1 MDTTLKIGIA
11 IAVLLV
17 LGFVF
22 LRGSGGD
29 GLSSADAHK
38 LVSDGAR
45 LIDVRSPAEFAD
57 GHLPNA
63 VNIPLQL
70 LPQHLSTLEPKD
82 KPIVLYCRSGNRSG
96 QAASILKDAGFSAVH
111 NLGAMSK
118 W

>member
-1 MDTTLKIGIA
+1 MDTTLKIGLAFA
-11 IAVLLV
+11 ILLILGVL
-17 LGFVF
+17 FF
-22 LRGSGGD
+22 RGSGGD
-29 GLSSADAHK
+29 LSSADARK
-38 LVSDGAR
+38 LISDGAR

-63 VNIPLQL
+63 VNIPLQI